1 LQAYFSPGLL
11 GKRRDPVT
19 TSNAKPL
26 IDQPLSLLKGVG
38 PRIEE
43 KLNKIGL
50 QNIQDLLF
58 HLPLR
63 YQDRTRVL
71 PMGSLRVGD
80 QAVVEGTVDLTEVSF
95 GRRRMLLCHISDG
108 TGSLLLRFFHFS
120 NAQKESLAR
129 GSHIRCFGEVRLG
142 KKNLEMVHPEYQRFS
157 ELTDIATEDALTPI
171 YPTTDGVHQLKM
183 RDLMQQALQRMSVS
197 QFALTEYIP
206 ADVLSENDLMDI
218 NQAVQTL
225 HYPPPDV
232 SVDLLKQ
239 GRHPAQQR
247 LVFEELLA
255 HYLSLRQLRNKMQK
269 HQAHR
274 LRQDDEQWQ
283 IFLRALAFDLTG
295 AQQRVISEIG
305 RDVDQCFPM
314 MRLIQGDVGSGKTIV
329 AAAAALMAI
338 TSGHQVA
345 LMAPTEILS
354 EQHRQNFCN
363 WFNSMGICVV
373 WLSGRMKAAQR
384 REALEQMRNGRA
396 QMVIGTHALF
406 QEEVTF
412 NDLALVIIDEQHRF
426 GVHQRLALREKGNDN
441 GVVPHQLIM
450 TATPIPRTLAMTA
463 YADLDVS
470 VIDELPP
477 GRIPVNTIVIPDSRR
492 HEVLVRVKSACSQGS
507 QAYWVCTLIEESES
521 LQCQAAAESAELL
534 QQALPDLRIGL
545 VHGRLKAEQKEQVMM
560 QFKAGEID
568 LLVATT
574 VIEVG
579 VDVPNASLMIIE
591 NAERLGLSQLHQLR
605 GRVGRGAKESNCV
618 LIYQGSLSQ
627 MARSRLSAMR
637 ETNDG
642 FVIAQRDLELR
653 GPGEVLGTRQTGMV
667 QMRIADIARD
677 QHLLPAVNMAAE
689 IMLHKQSDSVAGL
702 IRRWL
707 GDNIQYGRV

>member
-1 LQAYFSPGLL
+1 MQAYFSPGLL

>member
-1 LQAYFSPGLL
+1 M
-11 GKRRDPVT
+11 GKGREPVT
-19 TSNAKPL
+19 TGNAKPL

-50 QNIQDLLF
+50 HNIQDLLF

-63 YQDRTRVL
+63 YQDRTRIL
-71 PMGSLRVGD
+71 PMGSLRAGD
-80 QAVVEGTVDLTEVSF
+80 QAVVEGTVDLAEVSF

-232 SVDLLKQ
+232 SVELLKQ

>member
-1 LQAYFSPGLL
+1 VSVNQ
-11 GKRRDPVT
+11 T
-19 TSNAKPL
+19 KPL

-50 QNIQDLLF
+50 HNIQDLLF

-80 QAVVEGTVDLTEVSF
+80 QAVVEGTVDLAEVSF

-108 TGSLLLRFFHFS
+108 TGSLILRFFHFS
-120 NAQKESLAR
+120 NAQKESLMR
-129 GSHIRCFGEVRLG
+129 GSHVRCFGEVRLG
-142 KKNLEMVHPEYQRFS
+142 KKTLEMIHPEYQRFS
-157 ELTDIATEDALTPI
+157 ETPDVAVEDTLTPI
-171 YPTTDGVHQLKM
+171 YSTTDGVHQLKM
-183 RDLMQQALQRMSVS
+183 RDLMQQALQRLSVN
-197 QFALTEYIP
+197 QFALTEYLAENI
-206 ADVLSENDLMDI
+206 LSDNGLIDI
-218 NQAVQTL
+218 NKAVQTL
-225 HYPPPDV
+225 HYPPPDI
-232 SVDLLKQ
+232 SVDQLMQ
-239 GRHPAQQR
+239 GSHSAQQR

-255 HYLSLRQLRNKMQK
+255 HYLSLRLLRKKMQQ
-269 HQAHR
+269 HNADVLQNNNE
-274 LRQDDEQWQ
+274 LWQ
-283 IFLRALAFDLTG
+283 QFLSALDFELTG
-295 AQQRVISEIG
+295 AQKRVIDEIA
-305 RDVDQCFPM
+305 RDVEQTAPM

-338 TSGHQVA
+338 SSGFQVA

-354 EQHRQNFCN
+354 EQHRQNFCH
-363 WFNSMGICVV
+363 WFEKMGITVV
-373 WLSGRMKAAQR
+373 WLSGRIKIKQR
-384 REALEQMRNGRA
+384 REVLESIASGKA

-406 QEEVTF
+406 QDEVIF
-412 NDLALVIIDEQHRF
+412 NRLSLVVIDEQHRF
-426 GVHQRLALREKGNDN
+426 GVHQRLALREKGK
-441 GVVPHQLIM
+441 GKVPHQLIM

-477 GRIPVNTIVIPDSRR
+477 GRKPVNTIVIPDSRR
-492 HEVLVRVKSACSQGS
+492 AEVLVRVKHACSQGS
-507 QAYWVCTLIEESES
+507 QVYWVCTLIEESES

-534 QQALPDLRIGL
+534 QQALPDCRVGL
-545 VHGRLKAEQKEQVMM
+545 VHGRLKASEKEQVMSL
-560 QFKAGEID
+560 FKAGELD

-605 GRVGRGAKESNCV
+605 GRVGRGAIESNCV
-618 LIYQGSLSQ
+618 LIYQGNLSQ
-627 MARSRLSAMR
+627 MAKSRLAAMR

-642 FVIAQRDLELR
+642 FIIAQKDLELR

-667 QMRIADIARD
+667 QMRIADIVRD
-677 QHLLPAVNMAAE
+677 QHLMPAVNKAAE
-689 IMLHKQSDSVAGL
+689 VMLTYHADDVPKL

-707 GDNIQYGRV
+707 GDNIQYAQV

>member
-1 LQAYFSPGLL
+1 
-11 GKRRDPVT
+11 VT